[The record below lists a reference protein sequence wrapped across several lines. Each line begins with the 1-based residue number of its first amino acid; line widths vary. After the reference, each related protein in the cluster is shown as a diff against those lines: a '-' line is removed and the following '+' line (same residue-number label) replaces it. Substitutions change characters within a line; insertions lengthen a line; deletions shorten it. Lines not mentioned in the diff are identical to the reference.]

1 MITLSADKRDRAF
14 HEVDSALER
23 LKSRKRLKGVEDRR
37 VASEVFDKRTLEVL
51 YKLSNTGYLAILDG
65 VISTGKEANVFK
77 GLDDND
83 DFVAVKIYRIA
94 TSDFRKMQYYIQGD
108 PRFKVK
114 MGNKRQIVHAWVN
127 KEFRNLKRA
136 YESGVRVPRPFV
148 SRENVLI
155 MEFIGDSEGNPAP
168 TLKEAPPINPMEMF
182 NKIVYYMKLL
192 YRKARLVHGDLSAFN
207 ILNFDEEPVIIDISQ
222 AVVLDH
228 PIAEEL
234 LERDARNISKDFKR
248 FGVSSTPQEIRE
260 KIMN

>member
-1 MITLSADKRDRAF
+1 MIKLSTDKKDRTF
-14 HEVDSALER
+14 REVDSALDR
-23 LKSRKRLKGVEDRR
+23 LKSEKRLKGVEDRR

-77 GLDDND
+77 GLDDHNN
-83 DFVAVKIYRIA
+83 FVAVKIYRVA

-168 TLKEAPPINPMEMF
+168 TLKEAPPLHPRKMF
-182 NKIVYYMKLL
+182 DKIVYYMKLL
-192 YRKARLVHGDLSAFN
+192 YQRARLVHGDLSAFN
-207 ILNFDEEPVIIDISQ
+207 ILNFEEEPVIIDISQ

-234 LERDARNISKDFKR
+234 LERDVKNISSDFKR
-248 FGVSSTPQEIRE
+248 FGVSSTPREIRE
-260 KIMN
+260 KIID

>member
-1 MITLSADKRDRAF
+1 MIELSADKKDRTF

-23 LKSRKRLKGVEDRR
+23 LKSEKRLKGVEDRR

-51 YKLSNTGYLAILDG
+51 YKLSNTGYLAVLDG

-83 DFVAVKIYRIA
+83 NFVAVKIYRIA

-114 MGNKRQIVHAWVN
+114 MSNKRQIVHTWVN

-136 YESGVRVPRPFV
+136 CENGVRVPKPFV

-155 MEFIGDSEGNPAP
+155 MEFIGDEEGNPAP
-168 TLKEAPPINPMEMF
+168 TLREAPPIDPQEMF
-182 NKIVYYMKLL
+182 NKIIYYMRLL
-192 YRKARLVHGDLSAFN
+192 YREARLVHGDLSAFN

-222 AVVLDH
+222 AVVVDH
-228 PIAEEL
+228 PIAMEL
-234 LERDARNISKDFKR
+234 LERDIKNISQDFKR

-260 KIMN
+260 RII